1 MVWYLLGIPTA
12 IVTGLVANLL
22 TEPVRKVARS
32 RAGRDRGI
40 VDAGG
45 HRQQVADPKIRE
57 DTAFIERLR
66 TQPSATVA
74 YVGQQGIRIVFA
86 AAWAVLLNAAAL
98 VLLLNPPLLG
108 ETVLISVAGLVMI
121 VVLTFRVRRGQ
132 DLCRRIY
139 AEPTPGPA
147 SGVDGNHPDASI
159 LRKAGGGRPRPS
171 GRTASS
177 RQRSSSIRS
186 WAKDQGIA
194 VNERGRIP
202 ASVVEQYEAA
212 NGRL

>member
-22 TEPVRKVARS
+22 TEPVRKAARS

-40 VDAGG
+40 ADAGG
-45 HRQQVADPKIRE
+45 HRQQVAGPKIRK
-57 DTAFIERLR
+57 DTAFIEHLR

-74 YVGQQGIRIVFA
+74 YVGRQAIRIVFT
-86 AAWAVLLNAAAL
+86 AAWAVLFNAAAL
-98 VLLLNPPLLG
+98 VLLLSPPLTG

-132 DLCRRIY
+132 DFCRRIY
-139 AEPTPGPA
+139 AEPTPGPV
-147 SGVDGNHPDASI
+147 SGVDENHPDASI
-159 LRKAGGGRPRPS
+159 PARKAGRGQPRPS

-186 WAKDQGIA
+186 WAKT
-194 VNERGRIP
+194 R
-202 ASVVEQYEAA
+202 ASP
-212 NGRL
+212 